1 MTEYPNPPNP
11 GTTVNLG
18 NEGLSEGEAIDSYL
32 ENYWNSGT
40 HVQIPG
46 GTYSLSSGSSL
57 NISASSDAWLEG
69 VDEGN
74 GAQVTLTG
82 GSQNCSI
89 TANGCNVRVENITMS
104 GSVDSDRI
112 RPSATTS
119 GSTLTFIRFERPD
132 GVSSDG
138 DDAEGMFVPNTH
150 AGELWLVDCWIEG
163 FADNGLYASVPGNSD
178 GAGGSTHVR
187 GGLYRNNNVA
197 NIRLGGPGDS
207 CKGAVSVHDGRA
219 PVHSNGGHLQRGVW
233 IREHGTDILF
243 EDVDIYY
250 SYTGSSDYQ
259 PFVVDPRD
267 SGGSGQI
274 IDSRVYNDTSYN
286 AITIDSAAGTWSGS
300 GTHLTGS
307 GNLTN
312 MTGGTECSGSG
323 CDVATNQ
330 RRWWTTS
337 DQDSSGGGVEEGT
350 GSPTPEIRYGGQ
362 RRPLQEIKV
371 RHDGGLRGVR
381 RVTVRQNG
389 EPVEL
394 WSAPRPPTDGRV
406 SHYDASLL
414 NDYADGDSVSSWEDA
429 VGGLT
434 ATQSDS
440 GSMPIFDADGINAN
454 PALRF
459 DGGHWLEVGLY
470 DQMLSQPYT
479 IVVVAQYDSVGERN
493 HYAFYGADTDE
504 RALLD
509 LNRTGAEEFMF
520 WAGTSGGLT
529 QPNDENT
536 HVFTCVADGAA
547 SVFRVDDTEVTGD
560 AGTQGQKGLTIGADS
575 SGGRGMSGWIGEL
588 LVYDRSLSQSE
599 RDDLAAY
606 LSKKWGI

>member
-207 CKGAVSVHDGRA
+207 CKGRFPS
-219 PVHSNGGHLQRGVW
+219 
-233 IREHGTDILF
+233 
-243 EDVDIYY
+243 
-250 SYTGSSDYQ
+250 
-259 PFVVDPRD
+259 
-267 SGGSGQI
+267 
-274 IDSRVYNDTSYN
+274 
-286 AITIDSAAGTWSGS
+286 
-300 GTHLTGS
+300 
-307 GNLTN
+307 
-312 MTGGTECSGSG
+312 
-323 CDVATNQ
+323 
-330 RRWWTTS
+330 TT
-337 DQDSSGGGVEEGT
+337 
-350 GSPTPEIRYGGQ
+350 
-362 RRPLQEIKV
+362 
-371 RHDGGLRGVR
+371 GVR
-381 RVTVRQNG
+381 
-389 EPVEL
+389 P
-394 WSAPRPPTDGRV
+394 S
-406 SHYDASLL
+406 
-414 NDYADGDSVSSWEDA
+414 
-429 VGGLT
+429 T
-434 ATQSDS
+434 ATAAT
-440 GSMPIFDADGINAN
+440 F
-454 PALRF
+454 
-459 DGGHWLEVGLY
+459 
-470 DQMLSQPYT
+470 
-479 IVVVAQYDSVGERN
+479 
-493 HYAFYGADTDE
+493 
-504 RALLD
+504 
-509 LNRTGAEEFMF
+509 
-520 WAGTSGGLT
+520 SGGLD
-529 QPNDENT
+529 PRAR
-536 HVFTCVADGAA
+536 HRYPIRRC
-547 SVFRVDDTEVTGD
+547 RY
-560 AGTQGQKGLTIGADS
+560 L
-575 SGGRGMSGWIGEL
+575 L
-588 LVYDRSLSQSE
+588 LVHGVVRLPAVRRRPS
-599 RDDLAAY
+599 R
-606 LSKKWGI
+606 

>member
-1 MTEYPNPPNP
+1 
-11 GTTVNLG
+11 
-18 NEGLSEGEAIDSYL
+18 
-32 ENYWNSGT
+32 
-40 HVQIPG
+40 
-46 GTYSLSSGSSL
+46 
-57 NISASSDAWLEG
+57 
-69 VDEGN
+69 
-74 GAQVTLTG
+74 VTW
-82 GSQNCSI
+82 
-89 TANGCNVRVENITMS
+89 R
-104 GSVDSDRI
+104 RI
-112 RPSATTS
+112 
-119 GSTLTFIRFERPD
+119 
-132 GVSSDG
+132 
-138 DDAEGMFVPNTH
+138 
-150 AGELWLVDCWIEG
+150 
-163 FADNGLYASVPGNSD
+163 
-178 GAGGSTHVR
+178 
-187 GGLYRNNNVA
+187 
-197 NIRLGGPGDS
+197 
-207 CKGAVSVHDGRA
+207 
-219 PVHSNGGHLQRGVW
+219 
-233 IREHGTDILF
+233 
-243 EDVDIYY
+243 
-250 SYTGSSDYQ
+250 
-259 PFVVDPRD
+259 
-267 SGGSGQI
+267 
-274 IDSRVYNDTSYN
+274 
-286 AITIDSAAGTWSGS
+286 SAAGGRR
-300 GTHLTGS
+300 
-307 GNLTN
+307 
-312 MTGGTECSGSG
+312 
-323 CDVATNQ
+323 ATKT
-330 RRWWTTS
+330 RRE
-337 DQDSSGGGVEEGT
+337 GREEGT

-536 HVFTCVADGAA
+536 HVSRAWPMERRA
-547 SVFRVDDTEVTGD
+547 SFAWTTRRSPVTLGP
-560 AGTQGQKGLTIGADS
+560 
-575 SGGRGMSGWIGEL
+575 RGK
-588 LVYDRSLSQSE
+588 RAHH
-599 RDDLAAY
+599 RR
-606 LSKKWGI
+606 